1 MANIIRV
8 LPRTQLNSCS
18 FLQFSEDC
26 LYLNVYTPL
35 HAKPTSTLPVML
47 FFHGGNYQFGGAGG
61 VLYDG
66 RFIAS
71 MGDVVTVVINFRL
84 GKIIRYTNVIRLEG
98 CD

>member
-1 MANIIRV
+1 M
-8 LPRTQLNSCS
+8 CFS

-35 HAKPTSTLPVML
+35 HAKPTSKLPVML

-61 VLYDG
+61 PLYDG

-71 MGDVVTVVINFRL
+71 MSEVVTVVINYRL
-84 GKIIRYTNVIRLEG
+84 GKILQYTNVIRLWVVVSFRSPMYANI
-98 CD
+98 